1 MDRAKTLES
10 SLESTKDALTT
21 AQHNTEMYQ
30 HQAHELESIL
40 GNERESHE
48 QAVKALNDKREVVN
62 SLQSSLE
69 REEKRCSLISEQL
82 KR

>member
-1 MDRAKTLES
+1 MDRAKTLDE
-10 SLESTKDALTT
+10 SLESIKSVLTT
-21 AQHNTEMYQ
+21 TQQNTEMYK
-30 HQAHELESIL
+30 HQAQELESVL

-48 QAVKALNDKREVVN
+48 QAVKALNETRTVLS